1 MISETGSQRL
11 NFLRFASQLETDFQ
25 MQHLS
30 RETIVFSK
38 EKEALEGGLRG
49 GYYGGYFEDYVIRDI
64 SYGLWTDAR
73 FKGYALLR
81 CGLQSN

>member
-1 MISETGSQRL
+1 
-11 NFLRFASQLETDFQ
+11 

-30 RETIVFSK
+30 IETIGFSK

-49 GYYGGYFEDYVIRDI
+49 GYYGGYFEHYVIRDI

-73 FKGYALLR
+73 
-81 CGLQSN
+81 CGKQPAPGGAKAKAA